1 VRPAADARELQ
12 FYKNLSFFQL
22 LRCSVVSERRLFQ
35 VLCSYNVYY
44 PQLFWLQ
51 EPQLFRLEPQL
62 FLLLCLLLLLQ
73 QLRPRPS
80 DQ

>member
-1 VRPAADARELQ
+1 M
-12 FYKNLSFFQL
+12 
-22 LRCSVVSERRLFQ
+22 
-35 VLCSYNVYY
+35 LCSYNVYY